1 MSNKILNI
9 FKKRI
14 KIKVKKFYENN
25 EKKLVDQIKKLEK
38 LIEKELNNKQMIDII
53 DNSPIKYFDLSL
65 KDCSFK
71 YLYPLAKIA
80 IDELIY
86 SYELSQ
92 KSYINTSDQ
101 EWYFESILFDYIS
114 NSNIIFKYYIDQYFK
129 IDTVFSPEKLPN
141 DFNINEN
148 TLISFNYCNVKRYN
162 GINYLGKEQKFIL
175 IQASIHKPEEKLKKY
190 NEENFEKDLKQIQP
204 FLKINQIEPKKYY
217 LFFILDLMSY
227 LKNPEGVKVIKKYNF
242 QFIYFCKEDLVFN
255 YLQQE
260 DFTYEIIPPKN
271 LTKVNKKQQRR
282 QIKFKKENIFST
294 IPKDYIGPRYCIYY
308 DYSLKSFIKKI
319 CEELLNVNKNFL
331 KEKDNYFLKYF
342 GTIDKLKLHI
352 NRFNDLANK
361 NDIIFIYLF
370 TGNIIVANG
379 TYNYNYLYLNQKCQC
394 YQCFILSAI
403 IECDL
408 KTNINGFACFKIK
421 GN

>member
-92 KSYINTSDQ
+92 KSYINSSDQ

-148 TLISFNYCNVKRYN
+148 TLISFNYCNVKRYD
-162 GINYLGKEQKFIL
+162 GIIYLGKEQKFIL

-204 FLKINQIEPKKYY
+204 FLKVNQIEPKKYY
-217 LFFILDLMSY
+217 LLFILDLISY
-227 LKNPEGVKVIKKYNF
+227 LKNQEGVKVIKKFNF

-255 YLQQE
+255 YIQQ
-260 DFTYEIIPPKN
+260 
-271 LTKVNKKQQRR
+271 
-282 QIKFKKENIFST
+282 
-294 IPKDYIGPRYCIYY
+294 
-308 DYSLKSFIKKI
+308 
-319 CEELLNVNKNFL
+319 
-331 KEKDNYFLKYF
+331 
-342 GTIDKLKLHI
+342 
-352 NRFNDLANK
+352 
-361 NDIIFIYLF
+361 
-370 TGNIIVANG
+370 
-379 TYNYNYLYLNQKCQC
+379 
-394 YQCFILSAI
+394 
-403 IECDL
+403 
-408 KTNINGFACFKIK
+408 
-421 GN
+421 